1 MEEDC
6 FPCSTK
12 KTTTADQANFTLQS
26 LKHNSKLCSGDET
39 DLKKFLEE
47 ATSVVSNDEKEY
59 LTRFVLSGISDN
71 VRGRVP
77 YLLMHFSSGWYV
89 LALLAT
95 KPHIMITIT
104 NNCVRASW
112 NTPILTSNKLN
123 LYLFS

>member
-26 LKHNSKLCSGDET
+26 LKHNSKLCSGDEN

-59 LTRFVLSGISDN
+59 LTRFVTSGISDT
-71 VRGRVP
+71 VRGRVC
-77 YLLMHFSSGWYV
+77 S
-89 LALLAT
+89 T
-95 KPHIMITIT
+95 
-104 NNCVRASW
+104 
-112 NTPILTSNKLN
+112 
-123 LYLFS
+123 